1 MRSFPRCVAW
11 NCPRFA
17 EMGVALDGAERWWPH
32 AREEAVLPAFS
43 PYQSGPAQYIEVF
56 NRGSVPFDYSIEPA
70 VPWITVDS
78 SSGRVVEQVRT
89 TVRVDW
95 KKAPEGTSRVPITVS
110 GSEGTRVEV
119 RAVVENRR
127 LGRRRRNGFVEAGG
141 YVSIEAENYARA
153 VGTRGVSWQR
163 VPDIGRTG
171 AGMEPFPVIAAVQRP
186 GGASP
191 RLEYRTTLF
200 TTGEVDITVHVS
212 PRNDVFATEGLR
224 YAVSVDDAAPQ
235 VVNIT
240 AATGADATRMNRQ
253 WQRNTSDNINR
264 TTTGHTIPE
273 AGVHLIKIW
282 MVDPTVVVQK
292 IVVDTGGERYSYL
305 GPPESTRRD

>member
-1 MRSFPRCVAW
+1 
-11 NCPRFA
+11 
-17 EMGVALDGAERWWPH
+17 MGVALDGAERWWPH